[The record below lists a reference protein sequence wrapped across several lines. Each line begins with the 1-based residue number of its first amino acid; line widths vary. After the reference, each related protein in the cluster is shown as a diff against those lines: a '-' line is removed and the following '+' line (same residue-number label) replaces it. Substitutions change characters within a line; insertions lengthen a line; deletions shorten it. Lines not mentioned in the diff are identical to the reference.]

1 MNIYAV
7 PMLISGILCALL
19 AVITWLFRRRE
30 RINRVFSLFT
40 LALALDAFAFFLW
53 FQFGSVEN
61 IDTWMRITF
70 TAGFVVP
77 TGLIFFFFAFTGY
90 DKRRDARVLGIKAR
104 HFQIS
109 TLLFIL
115 VCTVLAQFT
124 ELIIDISDTPEHI
137 WDVKFGPVGVFM
149 FPLFAVI
156 FIYLFSMAFKS
167 YRTTE
172 NKPQKRFILLL
183 TVGTFMWLLFGYVG
197 ALIFPVESQIWSAVS
212 YLGTAMMAVFY
223 FVAIV
228 NYQSDKVHEFNL
240 NLERKVEDRT
250 RELKQKNSE
259 LEDTLDTLKQMQQQV
274 IVQGKMAS
282 LGQLVAGLT
291 HEFNTPIGAIRSM
304 KNTKSKALVR
314 LQTTLEHMT
323 SDTTG
328 EDDEIRNV
336 METILKADQLI
347 DQGTERL
354 HEIMINLKNF
364 TRLDEAETT
373 VADIHESL
381 DSVLALIRHDLLTNI
396 EVAREYGEIPPFVC
410 QPRKLNQVFL
420 NLLKNACQAIEDKG
434 RITITTGLKD
444 SMVHVAIR
452 DTGRGIKEEDL
463 ESIFDP
469 GFTTKSS
476 VVRTSLGLSI
486 CYQIVQEH
494 RGKITVESQP
504 GEGSVFTVILP
515 AEFKNDSYANVP
527 QA

>member
-1 MNIYAV
+1 MNIYSV
-7 PMLISGILCALL
+7 PMLISGVLCALL

-53 FQFGSVEN
+53 FQFGNVESIN
-61 IDTWMRITF
+61 TWMRITF

-77 TGLIFFFFAFTGY
+77 IGLIFFFFAFTGY
-90 DKRRDARVLGIKAR
+90 DKRMDAKVLGMKVR
-104 HFQIS
+104 YFQIS

-115 VCTVLAQFT
+115 VCTLLAQFT

-137 WDVKFGPVGVFM
+137 WDVEFGPVGSFM
-149 FPLFAVI
+149 FPLFAGI
-156 FIYLFSMAFKS
+156 FIYLFVMAFKS

-197 ALIFPVESQIWSAVS
+197 ALIFPVESQMWSSIS
-212 YLGTAMMAVFY
+212 YLGTTMMAVFY

-228 NYQSDKVHEFNL
+228 NFQSDKVHELNI

-250 RELKQKNSE
+250 QELTQKNSE
-259 LEDTLDTLKQMQQQV
+259 LEDALNTLKQMQKQV
-274 IVQGKMAS
+274 IVQEKMAS

-304 KNTKSKALVR
+304 KQTKSKALMR
-314 LQTTLEHMT
+314 LQTTLKNIAPDT
-323 SDTTG
+323 SVK
-328 EDDEIRNV
+328 DDELRNV

-354 HEIMINLKNF
+354 HEIIVNLKNF

-373 VADIHESL
+373 LADIHVGL
-381 DSVLALIRHDLLTNI
+381 DSVLALIRHDLLRGI
-396 EVAREYGEIPPFVC
+396 EVVREYGEIPPFVC

-420 NLLKNACQAIEDKG
+420 NILKNACQAIEDKG
-434 RITITTGLKD
+434 RITITTTLKD
-444 SMVHVAIR
+444 NMVKVAIR
-452 DTGRGIKEEDL
+452 DTGKGMKQEDL
-463 ESIFDP
+463 KSIFDP

-494 RGKITVESQP
+494 HGKITVESRP
-504 GEGSVFTVILP
+504 REGSVFTVMLP
-515 AEFKNDSYANVP
+515 TGF
-527 QA
+527 